1 MLVELKN
8 EMNIT
13 FTENGAA
20 TKATSGSDCL
30 DFFAAAGALR
40 NAGELDIIIR
50 FAKAYSED
58 KDLAMKILFFA
69 RDVRGGLGE
78 RRLFRVILKWLAHN
92 HCESV
97 ARNLHLIAEYGR
109 FDDYLVLMDT
119 PADGIVLRYLKKL
132 FYADI
137 DALSRG
143 ENVSLLA
150 KWLPSINASCGETV
164 KLARRFS
171 KFFGMSYAHYRRA
184 LVALRKKINIIEN
197 NLRKKDYTFDYGM
210 QPSGAM
216 LKYRRAFIRNDG
228 ERYSSYLSMVRAGK
242 AKMNTSTLA
251 PYEIIRPLFER
262 RSLFNYGMMDKLTDE
277 EKAALDT
284 TWRALEDFT
293 GDENSLA
300 VIDGSGSMYRGTN
313 PDPICGAMSLGIYF
327 AERNRGHFKNHF
339 ITFSESPR
347 LVEIKGDDITEK
359 VKYCESF
366 NEVANTNIQKVFE
379 VILDT
384 AVKHKIPQSEM
395 PESLYFIT
403 DMEFD
408 YCTVDSSLTNF
419 EYAKEIFA
427 KAGYRLPQVVFWNVA
442 SRNEHQPVTKNEQ
455 GVALVSGCTPRLFSM
470 LSAGVTSPYGFML
483 DVLSSDRYSAIT
495 A

>member
-1 MLVELKN
+1 MLFELKKQLN
-8 EMNIT
+8 T
-13 FTENGAA
+13 AFTENGAV

-40 NAGELDIIIR
+40 NADELDIIIR

-58 KDLAMKILFFA
+58 KDLAMRILFYA

-78 RRLFRVILKWLAHN
+78 RRLFRVILKWLACN
-92 HCESV
+92 HCESL
-97 ARNLHLIAEYGR
+97 AKNLHLIAEYGR
-109 FDDYLVLMDT
+109 FDDYLVLLDT
-119 PADGIVLRYLKKL
+119 PADTLVLRYLKKL

-143 ENVSLLA
+143 ESVSLLA
-150 KWLPSINASCGETV
+150 KWLPSINASSGETV
-164 KLARRFS
+164 KLARRIA
-171 KFFGMSYAHYRRA
+171 KYFGMSFAHYRRA
-184 LVALRKKINIIEN
+184 LVALRKKIAIIEN
-197 NLRKKDYTFDYGM
+197 NLRETDYTFDYEKV
-210 QPSGAM
+210 PSCAM
-216 LKYRRAFIRNDG
+216 FKYRRAFIRNDG
-228 ERYSSYLSMVRAGK
+228 DRYSDYLSMVRDGT
-242 AKMNTSTLA
+242 AKMHTGALA

-262 RSLFNYGMMDKLTDE
+262 PSFFDSTAGVLTDE
-277 EKAALDT
+277 EKEAIDT

-313 PDPICGAMSLGIYF
+313 PDPICVAMSLGIYF

-339 ITFSESPR
+339 ITFSESPS
-347 LVEIKGDDITEK
+347 LVEIKGSDIAEK
-359 VKYCESF
+359 VDYCKSF
-366 NEVANTNIQKVFE
+366 GEVANTNIQSVFE
-379 VILDT
+379 LILFT
-384 AVKHKIPQSEM
+384 AVINKLPQSEM
-395 PESLYFIT
+395 PDKIYIIS

-408 YCTVDSSLTNF
+408 RCTVDSSLTNF
-419 EYAKEIFA
+419 EYAKKIFA
-427 KAGYRLPQVVFWNVA
+427 EAGYRLPEVVFWNVA
-442 SRNEHQPVTKNEQ
+442 SRNEQQPVTMNEQ